1 MDCISTKVKD
11 MFLNGAKSVKVTFDV
26 GGEMMY
32 KVIHSMEDF
41 ELQVQFAEQTET
53 SIVDAEVFI

>member
-11 MFLNGAKSVKVTFDV
+11 MFLNGARLVKVTIDFD
-26 GGEMMY
+26 GEMMY
-32 KVIHSMEDF
+32 KVIYSMEDF
-41 ELQVQFAEQTET
+41 EFAVQFAEQTEA